1 MSFIDTVVSFVM
13 ELLGKVKGYI
23 EAFLNFLEALENSFP
38 GLVAIIEPL
47 VDKGQEI
54 IDAVISNGGSED
66 MVEAAKTEAREGAV
80 AEAKESLSASPRYV
94 PEYVIRATVEAIA
107 YGKKYMRENGTKY
120 DEAEV
125 MKHAQDML
133 SKYGAGQ
140 GR

>member
-1 MSFIDTVVSFVM
+1 M
-13 ELLGKVKGYI
+13 E
-23 EAFLNFLEALENSFP
+23 
-38 GLVAIIEPL
+38 
-47 VDKGQEI
+47 Q
-54 IDAVISNGGSED
+54 
-66 MVEAAKTEAREGAV
+66 AKTEAREGAV